1 MLGSLRDLADPVIRL
16 ARRSQHD
23 VLDTATHE
31 VLEAADLH
39 RRRLQRLIRQWE
51 EFSVTF
57 NTERRWLD
65 QICARQRQ
73 ASRTDSNAAIIELKE
88 CQLLMNDEKSI
99 MSQVK
104 RMRLFK
110 KFLLM

>member
-1 MLGSLRDLADPVIRL
+1 MLCSLRDLADPAIRM
-16 ARRSQHD
+16 AHKSQHD
-23 VLDTATHE
+23 ALDTATHE

-57 NTERRWLD
+57 NMECRWLD
-65 QICARQRQ
+65 QICARHQQ
-73 ASRTDSNAAIIELKE
+73 ASSKTDPNEAIAELKD

-99 MSQVK
+99 MSQVNHK
-104 RMRLFK
+104 YCCVL
-110 KFLLM
+110 